1 LRNLIKEA
9 EAIHNSPIKSDR
21 RYGVLFT
28 HFGDSIRPALDECG
42 MKFDYYDP
50 DTSYEEDMDAL
61 MSALHDVLEDTEQL
75 IESLRIE

>member
-1 LRNLIKEA
+1 
-9 EAIHNSPIKSDR
+9 
-21 RYGVLFT
+21 
-28 HFGDSIRPALDECG
+28 